1 MHDVE
6 LQMKRG
12 SYSRGFFLCLFLGVL
27 GFAFAINGKTYTK
40 NGARLGIFIH
50 IVIVLL
56 LGILVLSSKGML
68 NKI

>member
-1 MHDVE
+1 
-6 LQMKRG
+6 
-12 SYSRGFFLCLFLGVL
+12 LGVL